1 MDTEKYDEGNLKLTF
16 FLLGQLNDTIKFQSI
31 RKLHIKSYFYLCIL
45 AMNIKVDFEQQIPCV
60 TLSMLNVKSLPESCF
75 QATYQSEGGSF
86 SFSVT

>member
-1 MDTEKYDEGNLKLTF
+1 MTP
-16 FLLGQLNDTIKFQSI
+16 LNFKAYESCTLNPIFI
-31 RKLHIKSYFYLCIL
+31 FVFL

-60 TLSMLNVKSLPESCF
+60 TLLMLNIKSLPESCF